1 MRSRYLILPI
11 SLFFLYVIAGA
22 KTEYCPYSAQRSRK
36 LCQDRVL
43 SLEKIAEKHRAAV
56 PHQEGEV
63 RAFEIGVRNLKPEVL
78 RTGNLMAGVEIESSF
93 VLPRDDVW
101 YFKVHESVNAG
112 ANNSSNHLLE
122 VSKEGFVIRIC
133 NQGYILP
140 EMKCQQPT
148 GEPESRQ
155 KHLPI
160 QNWKIGLSQVGDILL
175 KNNYS
180 LSDFNTLI
188 ITTVGRIKSQASRTS
203 LPNES
208 ENIIPRQLKNLSDD
222 NAVISLSGR
231 RNVKDSS
238 IIFVVID
245 AKSGMILAKGSYEQ
259 SAPLLQP

>member
-22 KTEYCPYSAQRSRK
+22 KTEHCPHSAQRSREF
-36 LCQDRVL
+36 CQDRVL

-56 PHQEGEV
+56 SRQEGEV
-63 RAFEIGVRNLKPEVL
+63 RAFEIAVRNLRPEVL
-78 RTGNLMAGVEIESSF
+78 RTGSLTPGVEIDSSF
-93 VLPRDDVW
+93 VSPRDDVW
-101 YFKVHESVNAG
+101 YFKVHESVNVG
-112 ANNSSNHLLE
+112 ANNSPNHQLE
-122 VSKEGFVIRIC
+122 VSKEGFVIKIC

-160 QNWKIGLSQVGDILL
+160 QNWRIRLSQVGDILL

-188 ITTVGRIKSQASRTS
+188 ITTVGRIKSQASKTS
-203 LPNES
+203 LPDES
-208 ENIIPRQLKNLSDD
+208 NNIIPRQLKNLSDD
-222 NAVISLSGR
+222 NPIISLSGR
-231 RNVKDSS
+231 KNMKDSS

-245 AKSGMILAKGSYEQ
+245 AKSGMILAKGSYQQ
-259 SAPLLQP
+259 SAPLFQP